1 MTNTTMIMLSAMY
14 ENGGN
19 TTHRFLDGHPELF
32 VYPFESQLGNDRSP
46 DYLTS
51 LFPFKYRWPD
61 FPVSGTPEEYYELFF
76 DEEMKVRLRVPH
88 VSKFRDA
95 KMDLPEADR
104 KKAFVSALKGKKLT
118 RGAIVEAFFEAT
130 FAAWKDYP
138 KSGREHCYVGYS
150 PIIGV
155 DSEKILTDYPNSHVI
170 HVVRNPYSAF
180 ADTSKRPFPLS
191 LYRYSMTW
199 SVMQLYAATFAS
211 RFPDRLHILRF
222 EDLVADPRGSM
233 EKLAKKLG
241 IAFSDTM
248 LYASWG
254 GARLKEVYPWGTI
267 RTPTPEANMA
277 TLRELTAEQ
286 RAEIKSITL
295 PMLKEFGYLDL

>member
-1 MTNTTMIMLSAMY
+1 MNSKTMIMLSAMY

-61 FPVSGTPEEYYELFF
+61 FPVGMRPDDLYEVFF

-95 KMDLPEADR
+95 KMELPEKER
-104 KKAFVSALKGKKLT
+104 KRMFVAALENRKPT
-118 RGAIVEAFFEAT
+118 RGEIIAAFFEAT
-130 FAAWKDYP
+130 FDAWKDYP
-138 KSGREHCYVGYS
+138 RSGREHAYVGYS

-155 DSEKILTDYPNSHVI
+155 DSEKIITDFPDGHVI

-191 LYRYSMTW
+191 LHRYSLTW
-199 SVMQLYAATFAS
+199 STVQLYAATFAA
-211 RFPDRLHILRF
+211 RHPDKVHIVRF
-222 EDLVADPRGSM
+222 EDLVANPRATM
-233 EKLAKKLG
+233 TKLAGDIG
-241 IAFSDTM
+241 IEFSETM

-254 GARLKEVYPWGTI
+254 GAKLEQVYPWGTI
-267 RTPTPEANMA
+267 RTPTTEANLA
-277 TLRELTAEQ
+277 TLRELTPAQ
-286 RAEIKSITL
+286 RSEIRSLTL